1 MAAAFDPRTNAE
13 MIFATGVTVWRLV
26 IMMTI
31 LSAFL
36 IALLICVISAIA
48 EGLLAGKG
56 VKAFIANLRTP
67 PYAPPFGVWIIIGV
81 FYYVISFFIAYRV
94 LRHSGDSFLRVAS
107 FTLLLAMMGI
117 NAVWNYVFFRAHNLF
132 LSVFAFIPYPL
143 LAIALFVCLL
153 QFEPLAAWSF
163 LPYLA
168 YLNYA
173 ALICYK
179 YWKLNA
185 NPV

>member
-1 MAAAFDPRTNAE
+1 MS
-13 MIFATGVTVWRLV
+13 
-26 IMMTI
+26 I

-36 IALLICVISAIA
+36 IAFLICVISAIL
-48 EGLLAGKG
+48 EGAFAGKG

-67 PYAPPFGVWIIIGV
+67 SYAPPFWAWIIIGAC
-81 FYYVISFFIAYRV
+81 YYIISFFISYRV
-94 LRHSGDSFLRVAS
+94 LRHNCDNFLKAVS
-107 FTLLLAMMGI
+107 LTLLLAMMGI
-117 NAVWNYVFFRAHNLF
+117 NAVWNYVFFRAQNLF
-132 LSVFAFIPYPL
+132 LSFFAFIPYPL

-153 QFEPLAAWSF
+153 QFEPLAAWIF

-179 YWKLNA
+179 YWKLNES
-185 NPV
+185 PG